1 MIMADEDVVRHEN
14 HDYLVDVHTE
24 LRKDHQELA
33 VPEIQP
39 TDGFQMIEILNDC
52 FLIREK

>member
-14 HDYLVDVHTE
+14 HDYLVDVHKQ
-24 LRKDHQELA
+24 LRKDPQEV

-39 TDGFQMIEILNDC
+39 TDGF
-52 FLIREK
+52 